1 MLGTMHSRLAAV
13 FRLVPIGLLAYAASA
28 GAADERFPFVIPGDD
43 ATATVT
49 SLAALS
55 PRPAGADGFVRI
67 RDTHFF
73 TDAGRLR
80 FWGIN
85 TCFAGNFPAH
95 ADAEK
100 VAAHFAKLGLN
111 AVRMHHHDTSPAPRG
126 IWGPVVDGR
135 RTFDP
140 AQLERQDYFLNELHR
155 HGIYA
160 NLNLHVGR
168 ELTAAEGF
176 SREGLPYST
185 RYDKYL
191 LYFEP
196 QAKARLKE
204 FARDYLLH
212 KNPYR
217 QLRRVDDPGIALI
230 EITNENSFSKFGP
243 EIAASLPEPH
253 RGEFKQQWNAW
264 LARRY
269 ADTTTLKKA
278 WRGSTEPLGATH
290 ADSTTWQTALGPW
303 RMKQTRDHPVRP
315 TFGQPGPQ
323 PDLPAL
329 RLEPQG
335 TSPDLSS
342 QEIQFPHTKIEPGQV
357 YTLSF
362 WVRADAARALFVDV
376 SHAGPALWTPVGF
389 RETLTLG
396 PTWQKVHRVFRA
408 SAEIPG
414 GTRLCFKF
422 GGSPVPFTLAGLTLR
437 RGGDWIVIPAGQS
450 IEQRNVEIPVA
461 GWNEFAQRDAVR
473 FMAETEEAFIR
484 EITDYLKKDLGV
496 RVPITASQITYHSP
510 EIVAATCDYTDVHA
524 YWQHPQFPRKPWD
537 PVDWNMRNTP
547 MEQVPDADAL
557 LSRAP
562 WRLLDRPFT
571 ISEWNIPDPHDNA
584 ASTVPFAALVAAL
597 QDWDGVFFF
606 QYSGGDNDWY
616 TDKVQRFFAFNGQPT
631 KLALLTA
638 FAHLYRRGDLAPLTA
653 VAAGTPQKMPPA
665 TAGFTH
671 RLGIDPKATAPTPV
685 AATKAKRLATP
696 DGRAI
701 WDATDSA
708 SAHVVVNT
716 PATRAA
722 WGLIGG
728 KTFDLGGVEL
738 TLGPVER
745 NYATVV
751 LTSLDGKPLES
762 AQRILLAAVGSATNP
777 GMKWN
782 ATRTSVG
789 KDWGT
794 GPAEVNGIAATL
806 TLPRARAR
814 MFALDGRGNRL
825 AEVPGTSGA
834 TSTQFTLGPQH
845 RTLWY
850 EIVW

>member
-1 MLGTMHSRLAAV
+1 MHPRFAVALRLAQV
-13 FRLVPIGLLAYAASA
+13 GLLSCAGWG
-28 GAADERFPFVIPGDD
+28 GAADDRFPFVIPGDD
-43 ATATVT
+43 ASATVT
-49 SLAALS
+49 SMAGLS
-55 PRPAGADGFVRI
+55 PHPAGADGFVHI
-67 RDTHFF
+67 RAAHFF

-80 FWGIN
+80 LWGVN
-85 TCFAGNFPAH
+85 TCFAGNFPEH

-100 VAAHFAKLGLN
+100 VAAHLAKLGLN
-111 AVRMHHHDTSPAPRG
+111 AVRMHHHDTNAAPRG
-126 IWGPVVDGR
+126 IWGAVVDGHR
-135 RTFDP
+135 SLSP
-140 AQLERQDYFLNELHR
+140 AQLDRQDYFLNELHR

-168 ELTAAEGF
+168 ELTEAEGF
-176 SREGLPYST
+176 AREGLPYAT

-212 KNPYR
+212 ENPYR

-243 EIAASLPEPH
+243 DIAAGLPEPH
-253 RGEFKQQWNAW
+253 RGEFKRQWNAW
-264 LARRY
+264 LALRY
-269 ADTTTLKKA
+269 ADTAALQKT
-278 WRGSTEPLGATH
+278 WRGSHEPLGATL
-290 ADSTTWQTALGPW
+290 AQSTAWQTDLGPW
-303 RMKQTRDHPVRP
+303 RLKQTREHPVR
-315 TFGQPGPQ
+315 TAFGQPGPE

-335 TSPDLSS
+335 TAPELSA
-342 QEIQFPHTKIEPGQV
+342 QEIQFPNTKIEAGQI

-362 WVRADAARALFVDV
+362 WVRSDAPRPLFVDV
-376 SHAGPALWTPVGF
+376 SNAGPGTWTPVGF
-389 RETLTLG
+389 RETLALR
-396 PTWQKVHRVFRA
+396 PAWQQVHRVFRA

-422 GGSPVPFTLAGLTLR
+422 GGSPVPFALAGLTLR
-437 RGGDWIVIPAGQS
+437 RGGDWIVVPAGQS
-450 IEQRNVEIPVA
+450 IEQHNVEIPVA

-473 FMAETEEAFIR
+473 FMADTEEAFIR
-484 EITDYLKKDLGV
+484 ELTDFLKKDLGV

-510 EIVAATCDYTDVHA
+510 EIVAATCDYTDIHA
-524 YWQHPQFPRKPWD
+524 YWQHPHFPRKPWD
-537 PVDWNMRNTP
+537 PVDWNLRNTP
-547 MEQVPDADAL
+547 MEQSPDADAL

-571 ISEWNIPDPHDNA
+571 LSEWNIPDPHDAA
-584 ASTVPFAALVAAL
+584 ASVVPFAALVAAL

-606 QYSGGDNDWY
+606 QYSGGDSGWY
-616 TDKVQRFFAFNGQPT
+616 TDKVQRFFSFNGQPA

-653 VAAGTPQKMPPA
+653 VAAGTARQMPPA

-671 RLGIDPKATAPTPV
+671 LLGIDPKATTPSTV
-685 AATKAKRLATP
+685 AAPPGKRLATP
-696 DGRAI
+696 DGRAV
-701 WDATDSA
+701 WDATDPA
-708 SAHVVVNT
+708 GAHVVVNT

-728 KTFDLGGVEL
+728 KTFDLGGVQL
-738 TLGPVER
+738 ALGAVAR

-751 LTSLDGKPLES
+751 LTSLDGKPIES
-762 AQRILLAAVGSATNP
+762 AQRVLLAAVGSATNP

-782 ATRTSVG
+782 DTRTSVG
-789 KDWGT
+789 QDWGS
-794 GPAEVNGIAATL
+794 GPAQVNGIAVTL
-806 TLPRARAR
+806 TLPRRHARL
-814 MFALDGRGNRL
+814 FALDGRGDRL
-825 AEVPGTSGA
+825 AEIPATDAPAGTRF
-834 TSTQFTLGPQH
+834 QLGPEH